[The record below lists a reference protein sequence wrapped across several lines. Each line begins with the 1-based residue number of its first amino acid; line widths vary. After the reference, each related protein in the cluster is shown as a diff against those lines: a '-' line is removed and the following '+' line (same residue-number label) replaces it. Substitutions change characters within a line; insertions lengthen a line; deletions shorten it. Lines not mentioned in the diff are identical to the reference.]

1 MGLKV
6 NRQMDMD
13 KLFDQFASLP
23 DDNNT
28 KLDIDAKK
36 EQKEAERKAAYAR
49 LDQNKPADKK

>member
-1 MGLKV
+1 
-6 NRQMDMD
+6 MDMD

-23 DDNNT
+23 DDKNT